1 MLEPVSDSAAVEY
14 RLLKFPTHDQAE
26 KTLNEWIA
34 DGWQLVSYQAAG
46 GDSAI
51 THFLLLSREQG
62 RSERRMGFGR

>member
-1 MLEPVSDSAAVEY
+1 LIEDSPRLEY
-14 RLLKFPTHDQAE
+14 RFLKFSTHDQAE
-26 KTLNEWIA
+26 KALNQWIA

-51 THFLLLSREQG
+51 THFILLSRDSR